1 LLRDAGAAGVSREK
15 NTMPQRITPF
25 LWFDSNAEEAANFY
39 VSVFPNS
46 EITEVSHY
54 GDAGPAAAGSVMVV
68 SFRLDGQGFAAL
80 NGGPEFTFNEAV
92 SFLIDCKSQEEVD
105 YYWDKLTDAG
115 EPGPCGWLKDKF
127 GVSWQVNP
135 TVLTEMLQDKDRERA
150 DRVMR
155 AMLQMGKIDIAKLEE
170 AYAQK

>member
-1 LLRDAGAAGVSREK
+1 
-15 NTMPQRITPF
+15 
-25 LWFDSNAEEAANFY
+25 

-46 EITEVSHY
+46 EFTAVSRY
-54 GDAGPAAAGSVMVV
+54 DGAGLRVAGSVMVV

-92 SFLIDCKSQEEVD
+92 SFVIECQSQEEVD
-105 YYWDKLTDAG
+105 YYCDTLTHGG

-135 TVLTEMLQDKDRERA
+135 TVLSEMLQDEDRERA

-155 AMLQMGKIDIAKLEE
+155 AMLQMGKMDIAKLKE
-170 AYAQK
+170 AYAQE

>member
-1 LLRDAGAAGVSREK
+1 
-15 NTMPQRITPF
+15 MPQKITPF
-25 LWFDSNAEEAANFY
+25 LWFDSNAEEAADFY

-46 EITEVSHY
+46 EITEVSRY
-54 GDAGPAAAGSVMVV
+54 GEAGPRVAGSVMVV
-68 SFRLDGQGFAAL
+68 SFRLDGQEFSAL

-92 SFLIDCKSQEEVD
+92 SFVIECANQDVVD
-105 YYWDKLTDAG
+105 YYWTKLTDEG

-135 TVLTEMLQDKDRERA
+135 TVLTQMLQDEDRERA
-150 DRVMR
+150 DRVMQ

>member
-1 LLRDAGAAGVSREK
+1 
-15 NTMPQRITPF
+15 MPQRITPF

-46 EITEVSHY
+46 EIMEVSHY
-54 GDAGPAAAGSVMVV
+54 GEAGPRAAGSVMVV
-68 SFRLDGQGFAAL
+68 SFRLDGQEFLAL
-80 NGGPEFTFNEAV
+80 NGGPEFTFTEAV
-92 SFLIDCKSQEEVD
+92 SFSIACANQEEVD
-105 YYWDKLTDAG
+105 YYWDKLTDGG

-150 DRVMR
+150 DRVMQ
-155 AMLQMGKIDIAKLEE
+155 AMLKMGKIDIATLEE